1 MAKKIIAGE
10 CLPSWNLSLIKKII
24 FIICTN
30 ANKSLNFD
38 HCLFMAFSD
47 LEMQKHKNFL
57 EKHYTDVHTI
67 IEQKP

>member
-1 MAKKIIAGE
+1 
-10 CLPSWNLSLIKKII
+10 
-24 FIICTN
+24 
-30 ANKSLNFD
+30 
-38 HCLFMAFSD
+38 MAFSD